1 MDRIECYVW
10 RRLYQLGSITVERV
24 FHVSEESGIE
34 LFEPRPAKDGK
45 SYVWSVGESR
55 LQNYMFPR
63 DCPRV
68 TFYASDATSEEDSQ
82 SLLRHTTADFVLAIE
97 RGWLQAVIETTLHVY
112 ELDPD
117 PFALFLYD
125 EIAGYYVSEKAARP
139 IGCRVVTNPLAEL
152 MSFNVE
158 FRVLPSLWELREA
171 VIHSSVGFSIIR
183 FRNATP
189 PPEGTERYFTLP

>member
-1 MDRIECYVW
+1 M
-10 RRLYQLGSITVERV
+10 
-24 FHVSEESGIE
+24 SEESGIE
-34 LFEPRPAKDGK
+34 LFEPRPAKEGK

-68 TFYASDATSEEDSQ
+68 TFYASDGTSEQDRRE
-82 SLLRHTTADFVLAIE
+82 LLGNTSADFVLAIE
-97 RGWLQAVIETTLHVY
+97 QQWLPAMIDTPLHVY

-125 EIAGYYVSEKAARP
+125 EIAGYYVSEQAARP
-139 IGCRVVTNPLAEL
+139 VGCRVVTNPLAEL

-183 FRNATP
+183 FRNAAA
-189 PPEGTERYFTLP
+189 PPEGTEQRFSPR